1 MICQFNNFADCRK
14 QPNSF
19 ELINLSKLLCYALQ
33 YDADHRPDKLTTLFF
48 SATLPSVLTIFGLQ
62 KIKRG
67 SLNFSCSILRKN
79 RVFPT
84 YSCFIDI
91 MKRFYIQKCVFF
103 RQKPILRYSKTFSN
117 AFWLCRQKLSVIEC
131 RPKSS
136 DVLKHCIRL

>member
-67 SLNFSCSILRKN
+67 SLNFFLCYFKEKPVFSSLLLFYRHNEEIL
-79 RVFPT
+79 
-84 YSCFIDI
+84 
-91 MKRFYIQKCVFF
+91 
-103 RQKPILRYSKTFSN
+103 YSKVRIFSSKADFEIFKN
-117 AFWLCRQKLSVIEC
+117 FFEHFLVLQTKVISNRMPLQK
-131 RPKSS
+131 
-136 DVLKHCIRL
+136 